1 MVLSQSLCIG
11 GDQGMSIIPLV
22 FILLL
27 TPWHLTYWGLHSK
40 SEVARCKSVIL
51 RRGISESRVD
61 TLSFHHDTIWKKE
74 GRSDPP
80 VRVTWVSNLKTAS
93 EICFSTLVSLGNTL
107 HHGGF
112 LDSFF
117 PGLWWVAGFCIDAA
131 RWVHRSTMLLSVWS
145 SIAHLLIH
153 WALMRC
159 ACSRPL
165 QV

>member
-93 EICFSTLVSLGNTL
+93 EICLVSLGIYI
-107 HHGGF
+107 
-112 LDSFF
+112 
-117 PGLWWVAGFCIDAA
+117 PWCLWET
-131 RWVHRSTMLLSVWS
+131 HSTMVAFWTASSQDFGEWQVSVLMLPDGS
-145 SIAHLLIH
+145 TDQPCFYLFDHPLLIC
-153 WALMRC
+153 LFTE
-159 ACSRPL
+159 P
-165 QV
+165 